1 MGYKRGVG
9 HMTYSPNFQNPQVRR
24 RIEKSLDWSN
34 TYLSQTKTH
43 WLSQRE
49 IQRQFGH
56 QSRPLGL
63 YLRNSLLICVNPY
76 YNNLTESVCRTYK
89 LNVEGYQRLCLAIG
103 YEPKYKPSPEIAN
116 DLDTGNFEYQTKG
129 HRDYHPLQNLPKRI
143 KQPLLTSKGYRH
155 EYDIECCAQTLLVQ
169 HSRRLGLKKPTLA
182 LDRYISDRT
191 SVRSELMTKT
201 GLDSK
206 TIKQILTALLNGSN
220 LSCWY
225 TNSIFAYVNYNK
237 QMIKFLKED
246 LYIQEYIKDVR
257 GMWSEIRKHQ
267 SLRYKERFN
276 AKMKSEMYRSLEEE
290 VRVVIQKYLK
300 KTKNRAF
307 VEHDGWSCQTAVDT
321 ERLCYEVKKQTGF
334 VIKLDWTIHEYV
346 DCY

>member
-1 MGYKRGVG
+1 
-9 HMTYSPNFQNPQVRR
+9 
-24 RIEKSLDWSN
+24 
-34 TYLSQTKTH
+34 
-43 WLSQRE
+43 
-49 IQRQFGH
+49 
-56 QSRPLGL
+56 
-63 YLRNSLLICVNPY
+63 
-76 YNNLTESVCRTYK
+76 VCKTYK
-89 LNVEGYQRLCLAIG
+89 LNLDGYHALCHSIG
-103 YEPKYKPSPEIAN
+103 YEPKYQPPPELVDA
-116 DLDTGNFEYQTKG
+116 LDTGAFEYTSIG
-129 HRDYHPLQNLPKRI
+129 HRLYHPLQNLPKRI

-169 HSRRLGLKKPTLA
+169 HSRTLGLKKPTPA

-191 SVRSELMTKT
+191 SVRTELMTRT

-220 LSCWY
+220 LSCWH

-237 QMIKFLKED
+237 QMIEFLKED
-246 LYIQEYIKDVR
+246 HYIEQYICDVR

-290 VRVVIQKYLK
+290 VRVVIQRYLK

-321 ERLCYEVKKQTGF
+321 NRLCYEVKRQTGF

>member
-1 MGYKRGVG
+1 
-9 HMTYSPNFQNPQVRR
+9 MTYSPNFQNPQVQR
-24 RIEKSLDWSN
+24 RIEKSLDWCN
-34 TYLSQTKTH
+34 TYLSQTRTH

-63 YLRNSLLICVNPY
+63 YLRNQLLTCVNPY
-76 YNNLTESVCRTYK
+76 YSNLTESICRTYK
-89 LNVEGYQRLCLAIG
+89 LNVDGYLALCQSIN
-103 YEPKYKPSPEIAN
+103 YEPKYQPSPEVIET
-116 DLDTGNFEYQTKG
+116 LDTGLFEYKTIG

-143 KQPLLTSKGYRH
+143 KRPLLASKGYRH
-155 EYDIECCAQTLLVQ
+155 EYDIECCAQTLLLQ
-169 HSRRLGLKKPTLA
+169 HAQRLGYAKPTPA

-191 SVRSELMTKT
+191 SVRSELMSRTQ
-201 GLDSK
+201 LDSK
-206 TIKQILTALLNGSN
+206 TVKQILTALLNGSN
-220 LSCWY
+220 LSSWH
-225 TNSIFAYVNYNK
+225 TNTIFAYVNYNRE
-237 QMIKFLKED
+237 MIAFLKED
-246 LYIQEYIKDVR
+246 PYITEYIKDVR

-276 AKMKSEMYRSLEEE
+276 AKMKSEMYRVLEES
-290 VRVVIQKYLK
+290 VRVVIQRHLK

-321 ERLCYEVKKQTGF
+321 ERLCYEVKQQTGF

>member
-1 MGYKRGVG
+1 MN
-9 HMTYSPNFQNPQVRR
+9 YSPNFQNPQVRR
-24 RIEKSLDWSN
+24 RIGKSLDWCN
-34 TYLSQTKTH
+34 AYLSETKTH

-56 QSRPLGL
+56 QSRPLGK
-63 YLRNSLLICVNPY
+63 YLKDSLLICVNPY
-76 YNNLTESVCRTYK
+76 YSNLTESVCRTYK
-89 LNVEGYQRLCLAIG
+89 LNLDGYHALCSEIDYLPKFQPSKQIEQELA
-103 YEPKYKPSPEIAN
+103 
-116 DLDTGNFEYQTKG
+116 TGNFEYKTTG

-143 KQPLLTSKGYRH
+143 KRPLLASKGYRH
-155 EYDIECCAQTLLVQ
+155 EYDIECCAQTLLLQ
-169 HSRRLGLKKPTLA
+169 HSQRLGFKRPSPA
-182 LDRYISDRT
+182 LDRYISDRS
-191 SVRSELMTKT
+191 SVRSELMART

-206 TIKQILTALLNGSN
+206 TVKQILTALLNGSS

-237 QMIKFLKED
+237 EMIAFLKED
-246 LYIQEYIKDVR
+246 HYIQQYQRDVR
-257 GMWSEIRKHQ
+257 SMWSEIRKHQ

-276 AKMKSEMYRSLEEE
+276 AKMKSEIYRFLEES
-290 VRVVIQKYLK
+290 VRVVIQRYLK

>member
-1 MGYKRGVG
+1 
-9 HMTYSPNFQNPQVRR
+9 MTYAPNYQNPQVHR
-24 RIEKSLDWSN
+24 RIAKSLDWCN
-34 TYLSQTKTH
+34 TYLSQTRTH

-63 YLRNSLLICVNPY
+63 YLRNQLLTCVNPY
-76 YNNLTESVCRTYK
+76 YSNLTESVCRTYK
-89 LNVEGYQRLCLAIG
+89 LNLNGYHALCTAIG
-103 YEPKYKPSPEIAN
+103 YEPKFKPSQALIET
-116 DLDTGNFEYQTKG
+116 LDTGNFEYETKG

-143 KQPLLTSKGYRH
+143 KRPLLASKGYRH
-155 EYDIECCAQTLLVQ
+155 EYDIECCAQTLLLQ
-169 HSRRLGLKKPTLA
+169 HAQALGFKRSTAA
-182 LDRYISDRT
+182 LDRYISDRS
-191 SVRSELMTKT
+191 SVRSELESKT

-206 TIKQILTALLNGSN
+206 TIKQILTALLNGST
-220 LSCWY
+220 LSCWH
-225 TNSIFAYVNYNK
+225 TNTIFAYVNYNR
-237 QMIKFLKED
+237 QMIDVLRED
-246 LYIQEYIKDVR
+246 EFIQQYITDVR
-257 GMWSEIRKHQ
+257 GMWKEIRKHQ

-276 AKMKSEMYRSLEEE
+276 AKMKSEKYRFLEES
-290 VRVVIQKYLK
+290 VRVVIQRHLK

-321 ERLCYEVKKQTGF
+321 ARLSYEVKQQTGF

>member
-1 MGYKRGVG
+1 MIY
-9 HMTYSPNFQNPQVRR
+9 TPNFQNPQVQRR
-24 RIEKSLDWSN
+24 LIKSLDWCN

-63 YLRNSLLICVNPY
+63 YLRNKLLICVNPY
-76 YNNLTESVCRTYK
+76 YSNLTESVCRTYK
-89 LNVEGYQRLCLAIG
+89 LNIEGYTEICSAID
-103 YEPKYKPSPEIAN
+103 YLPKYLPPPEI
-116 DLDTGNFEYQTKG
+116 DQSLDTGDFEYQNKG
-129 HRDYHPLQNLPKRI
+129 HRLYHPLQNLPKRI

-155 EYDIECCAQTLLVQ
+155 EYDIECCAQTLLLQ
-169 HSRRLGLKKPTLA
+169 HSQALGFKRPTPA
-182 LDRYISDRT
+182 LDEYINDRAL
-191 SVRSELMTKT
+191 VRSQLTARC

-206 TIKQILTALLNGSN
+206 TVKQILTALLNGSS
-220 LSCWY
+220 LSCWH
-225 TNSIFAYVNYNK
+225 TNSIFAYVNYNR
-237 QMIKFLKED
+237 QMIAHLKED
-246 LYIQEYIKDVR
+246 EYIQQYQRDVR
-257 GMWSEIRKHQ
+257 AMWSSIRKHQ
-267 SLRYKERFN
+267 SLRYKQRFN
-276 AKMKSEMYRSLEEE
+276 AKLKSDLYRQLEES
-290 VRVVIQKYLK
+290 VRMVIQRYLK

-321 ERLCYEVKKQTGF
+321 NRLCYEVKQQTGF

>member
-1 MGYKRGVG
+1 
-9 HMTYSPNFQNPQVRR
+9 MTYTPNFQNPQVQR
-24 RIEKSLDWSN
+24 RIVKSLDWCN
-34 TYLSQTKTH
+34 TFLSQTRTH

-49 IQRQFGH
+49 IQRQFGS

-63 YLRNSLLICVNPY
+63 YLRDRLLICVNPY
-76 YNNLTESVCRTYK
+76 YSNLTASVCRTYK
-89 LNVEGYQRLCLAIG
+89 LNVDGYLALCQAID
-103 YEPKYKPSPEIAN
+103 YEPKYQPSPEVIKT
-116 DLDTGNFEYQTKG
+116 LDTGDFEYKTIG

-155 EYDIECCAQTLLVQ
+155 EYDIECCAQTLLIQ
-169 HSRRLGLKKPTLA
+169 HSKRLGFNKSTPA

-191 SVRSELMTKT
+191 SVRDEIKSRT

-220 LSCWY
+220 LSSWH
-225 TNSIFAYVNYNK
+225 TNSIFAYVNYNRS
-237 QMIKFLKED
+237 MIEFLKED
-246 LYIQEYIKDVR
+246 LYIQQYITDVR
-257 GMWSEIRKHQ
+257 GMWREIRKHQ

-276 AKMKSEMYRSLEEE
+276 AKMKSEMYRFLEES
-290 VRVVIQKYLK
+290 VRVVIQRYLK
-300 KTKNRAF
+300 KKKNRAF
-307 VEHDGWSCQTAVDT
+307 IEHDGWSCQTAVDIDG
-321 ERLCYEVKKQTGF
+321 LIFEVKKQTGF

>member
-1 MGYKRGVG
+1 VVNYTPKFSDARI
-9 HMTYSPNFQNPQVRR
+9 QR
-24 RIEKSLDWSN
+24 RISKSLDWCN
-34 TYLSQTKTH
+34 TYLSQNKRH
-43 WLSQRE
+43 WLSFTE
-49 IQRQFGH
+49 IQRQFGS
-56 QSRPLGL
+56 QSRPLGQ
-63 YLRNSLLICVNPY
+63 YLRRSLLICVNPY
-76 YNNLTESVCRTYK
+76 YSNLTESVCKTYK
-89 LNVEGYQRLCLAIG
+89 LNLDGYHSLCEAID
-103 YEPKYKPSPEIAN
+103 YEPKYHPSVEVLET
-116 DLDTGNFEYQTKG
+116 LDTGEFEYKTVG

-143 KQPLLTSKGYRH
+143 KQPLLASKGYRH

-169 HSRRLGLKKPTLA
+169 HSRKLGLKKPTPA

-191 SVRSELMTKT
+191 SVRSELMTRT

-220 LSCWY
+220 LSCWH

-237 QMIKFLKED
+237 QMIQFLKED
-246 LYIQEYIKDVR
+246 HYIQQYICDVR

-290 VRVVIQKYLK
+290 VRVVIQRYLK

-321 ERLCYEVKKQTGF
+321 ARLTYEVKRQTGF